1 MRMVGCSGSDYVISE
16 EWHWEVDATVVSWG
30 VSMCM
35 HRYQVHRFLL
45 IPFLYALLMLS
56 FLFMLLILFMA
67 MGGCATVQS
76 KPTAYE
82 MNMRAV
88 FKEDDALADEI
99 GASVEGLLGV
109 ITRGESL
116 DGYVDQAEQDRH
128 TFFYKA
134 LRSLAAPADEPGRTP
149 LVLKSFSP
157 DGGQSYLISVAF
169 MRGEQIYKIIEFHAY
184 RDGGSGGYRF
194 KSPFDYR
201 TRALQVQDFG
211 EVRYYSTRPV
221 DVGKAKAFV
230 DFKHRLEGLLDVGS
244 DVRRRELSYYCFETL
259 DELLRAYGI
268 VYDCT
273 RCNWLKEDLGFMDA
287 GAGRF
292 LTGSDDERYIFAY
305 TLDFMQA
312 FDDADGDLYPPMV
325 YGIATYFGE
334 YGLSGHD
341 LPTLKAQFRQRL
353 EAEPGIDFLE
363 EFNKGRGS
371 SVNRHFTHFV
381 ICSFLCKA
389 VAQRHGMDAVVSLV
403 HSGRAGERFF
413 TQIEELLG
421 VDEAG
426 FHDLVVQLI
435 GQGSPAGS

>member
-1 MRMVGCSGSDYVISE
+1 
-16 EWHWEVDATVVSWG
+16 
-30 VSMCM
+30 MCM
-35 HRYQVHRFLL
+35 HRYQANRFLL
-45 IPFLYALLMLS
+45 IPLLYALLMLS
-56 FLFMLLILFMA
+56 MLCILPMA
-67 MGGCATVQS
+67 LGGCATTQG
-76 KPTAYE
+76 KPLAFE

-88 FKEDDALADEI
+88 FEEDDALADEI

-116 DGYVDQAEQDRH
+116 EGYVDQAEQDRH

-134 LRSLAAPADEPGRTP
+134 LRSLAAHGDAPGRSP

-184 RDGGSGGYRF
+184 RDDDSDGYRF

-201 TRALQVQDFG
+201 TRSLQVQDFG
-211 EVRYYSTRPV
+211 EVRYYSTRPI
-221 DVGKAKAFV
+221 DVSRGEEFV
-230 DFKHRLEGLLDVGS
+230 GFKHRLEDVLDVEPQIA
-244 DVRRRELSYYCFETL
+244 RRELSYYCFETL

-287 GAGRF
+287 GGDRF

-325 YGIATYFGE
+325 YGLATYFGE

-353 EAEPGIDFLE
+353 NAEPGIDFLE
-363 EFNKGRGS
+363 EYNKGRGS
-371 SVNRHFTHFV
+371 SVSRHFTHFV
-381 ICSFLCKA
+381 ICSFLCEA
-389 VAQRHGMDAVVSLV
+389 VAQRHGMDAVIDLV
-403 HSGRAGERFF
+403 HSGRSGDRFF
-413 TQIEELLG
+413 EQIEELLG

-426 FHDLVVQLI
+426 FHDLMVRLI
-435 GQGSPAGS
+435 SSK